1 MEIIQSIGASH
12 GFGFGNV
19 SIYTKEIDFSK
30 TAINTF
36 STSQKKLV
44 KEFESKSKLLR
55 SENRTIESEVLS
67 LYIAFLTDSE
77 INSKLDSSSTTQDVF
92 RVFEE
97 NAKEM
102 EMLDDEY
109 FSQRAEDM
117 RSLCKDVIIMMQG
130 STSSFKVNKGTILV
144 AEDLTP
150 TDTSNMDLR
159 NIEGLIIK
167 HGGPTSHAVIVA
179 KNLGIPCVI
188 GFSEDYGRLI
198 DGQEVIVNG
207 ENGEVII
214 SPSEEKITEIK
225 NNIQKHKEL
234 VDTFTNEKFN
244 NSDIDLRVN
253 VGSHEEIQSFNSE
266 VLDSVGL
273 FRSEFIFLDS
283 KKPPS
288 LDEQIEVNNQL
299 SKKFSGTVIYRL
311 LDVGGDKQVEYLNTN
326 KEENPFLGV
335 RGIRLIDS
343 NESLFRSQLESIF
356 QSELYDKAKVMLP
369 MVSAVEDLSLSREL
383 IQSIA
388 EKEGKEPL
396 PMGIMIETPSAALI
410 ANKLAEKVDFFSIGT
425 NDLIQYTLAADRG
438 NVELRKYQDPLHPAV
453 LKLIKD
459 TISAGMEKKIEVS
472 VCGEMAS
479 DTTSALVLYS
489 LGLRVFSVSPSSAP
503 LIFHTLLNS
512 QFIKNKNPLN
522 IEDFTTP
529 EEVRQY
535 VNDHN

>member
-30 TAINTF
+30 TVINTF
-36 STSQKKLV
+36 STSQEKLV
-44 KEFESKSKLLR
+44 KEFESKSKLLK
-55 SENRTIESEVLS
+55 SEDRTIESEVLS

-117 RSLCKDVIIMMQG
+117 RSLCKDIIIMMQG

-198 DGQEVIVNG
+198 DGQKVIVNG

-311 LDVGGDKQVEYLNTN
+311 LDVGGDKQVEYLNMN

-343 NESLFRSQLESIF
+343 NESVFRSQLESIF

-512 QFIKNKNPLN
+512 QFIKNKTPLN

>member
-30 TAINTF
+30 TVINTF
-36 STSQKKLV
+36 STSQEKLV
-44 KEFESKSKLLR
+44 KEFESKSKLLK
-55 SENRTIESEVLS
+55 SEDRTIESEVLS

-188 GFSEDYGRLI
+188 GFSEDYGKLI

-207 ENGEVII
+207 ESGEVII

-283 KKPPS
+283 KEPPS

-311 LDVGGDKQVEYLNTN
+311 LDVGGDKQVEYLNMN

-343 NESLFRSQLESIF
+343 NESVFRSQLESIF

-503 LIFHTLLNS
+503 LIFHTLVNS
-512 QFIKNKNPLN
+512 QFIKNKTPLN

>member
-30 TAINTF
+30 RAINTF
-36 STSQKKLV
+36 LTSQEKLV
-44 KEFESKSKLLR
+44 KEFESKSKLLKI
-55 SENRTIESEVLS
+55 EDRTIESEVLS

-207 ENGEVII
+207 ESGEVII

-234 VDTFTNEKFN
+234 VDTFTKEKFN

-283 KKPPS
+283 KEPPS
-288 LDEQIEVNNQL
+288 LGEQIEVNNQL

-343 NESLFRSQLESIF
+343 NESVFRSQLESIF

-503 LIFHTLLNS
+503 LIFHTLVNS
-512 QFIKNKNPLN
+512 QFIKNKTPLN

>member
-30 TAINTF
+30 TVINTF
-36 STSQKKLV
+36 STSQEKLV

-117 RSLCKDVIIMMQG
+117 RSLCKDIIIMMQG

-198 DGQEVIVNG
+198 DGQKVIVDG

-214 SPSEEKITEIK
+214 SPSEEKITEIN

-283 KKPPS
+283 KEPPS
-288 LDEQIEVNNQL
+288 LGEQIEVNNQL

-343 NESLFRSQLESIF
+343 NESVFRSQLESIF

-369 MVSAVEDLSLSREL
+369 MVSSVEDLSLSREL

-459 TISAGMEKKIEVS
+459 TISAGMEKNIEVS

-503 LIFHTLLNS
+503 LIFHTLVNS
-512 QFIKNKNPLN
+512 QFIKNKTPLN

>member
-30 TAINTF
+30 IVINTF
-36 STSQKKLV
+36 STSQEKLV
-44 KEFESKSKLLR
+44 KEFESKSKLLKI
-55 SENRTIESEVLS
+55 EDRTIESEVLS

-117 RSLCKDVIIMMQG
+117 RSLCKDIIIMMQG

-207 ENGEVII
+207 ESGEVVI

-225 NNIQKHKEL
+225 NKIQKHKEL
-234 VDTFTNEKFN
+234 VDTFTKEKFN

-343 NESLFRSQLESIF
+343 NESVFRSQLESIF

-503 LIFHTLLNS
+503 LIFHTLVNS
-512 QFIKNKNPLN
+512 QFIKNKTPLN

>member
-30 TAINTF
+30 TVINTF
-36 STSQKKLV
+36 STSQEKLV
-44 KEFESKSKLLR
+44 KEFESKSKLLK
-55 SENRTIESEVLS
+55 SEDRTIESEVLS

-77 INSKLDSSSTTQDVF
+77 INNKLDSSSTTQDVF

-207 ENGEVII
+207 ESGEVII

-283 KKPPS
+283 KEPPS

-343 NESLFRSQLESIF
+343 NESVFRSQLESIF

>member
-30 TAINTF
+30 TVINTF
-36 STSQKKLV
+36 STSQEKLV
-44 KEFESKSKLLR
+44 KEFESKSKLLK
-55 SENRTIESEVLS
+55 SEDRTIESEVLS

-77 INSKLDSSSTTQDVF
+77 INSKLDSNSTTQDVF

-207 ENGEVII
+207 ESGEVII

-283 KKPPS
+283 KEPPS

-343 NESLFRSQLESIF
+343 NESVFRSQLESIF

-503 LIFHTLLNS
+503 LIFHTLVNS
-512 QFIKNKNPLN
+512 QFIKNKTPLN

>member
-1 MEIIQSIGASH
+1 MEIIQAIGASH

-36 STSQKKLV
+36 PTSQEKLV
-44 KEFESKSKLLR
+44 KEFESKSKLLKR
-55 SENRTIESEVLS
+55 EDRTVESEVLG

-207 ENGEVII
+207 ESGEVII
-214 SPSEEKITEIK
+214 
-225 NNIQKHKEL
+225 
-234 VDTFTNEKFN
+234 
-244 NSDIDLRVN
+244 
-253 VGSHEEIQSFNSE
+253 
-266 VLDSVGL
+266 
-273 FRSEFIFLDS
+273 
-283 KKPPS
+283 
-288 LDEQIEVNNQL
+288 
-299 SKKFSGTVIYRL
+299 
-311 LDVGGDKQVEYLNTN
+311 
-326 KEENPFLGV
+326 
-335 RGIRLIDS
+335 
-343 NESLFRSQLESIF
+343 
-356 QSELYDKAKVMLP
+356 
-369 MVSAVEDLSLSREL
+369 LSLIHIS
-383 IQSIA
+383 
-388 EKEGKEPL
+388 EPTR
-396 PMGIMIETPSAALI
+396 P
-410 ANKLAEKVDFFSIGT
+410 
-425 NDLIQYTLAADRG
+425 Y
-438 NVELRKYQDPLHPAV
+438 
-453 LKLIKD
+453 
-459 TISAGMEKKIEVS
+459 
-472 VCGEMAS
+472 
-479 DTTSALVLYS
+479 
-489 LGLRVFSVSPSSAP
+489 
-503 LIFHTLLNS
+503 
-512 QFIKNKNPLN
+512 
-522 IEDFTTP
+522 
-529 EEVRQY
+529 
-535 VNDHN
+535 

>member
-1 MEIIQSIGASH
+1 M
-12 GFGFGNV
+12 
-19 SIYTKEIDFSK
+19 
-30 TAINTF
+30 
-36 STSQKKLV
+36 
-44 KEFESKSKLLR
+44 
-55 SENRTIESEVLS
+55 
-67 LYIAFLTDSE
+67 
-77 INSKLDSSSTTQDVF
+77 
-92 RVFEE
+92 
-97 NAKEM
+97 
-102 EMLDDEY
+102 
-109 FSQRAEDM
+109 QR
-117 RSLCKDVIIMMQG
+117 

-150 TDTSNMDLR
+150 TDKSNMDLR

-198 DGQEVIVNG
+198 DGQKVIVNG

-253 VGSHEEIQSFNSE
+253 VGSHKEIQSFNSE

-343 NESLFRSQLESIF
+343 NESVFRSQLESIF

-459 TISAGMEKKIEVS
+459 TISAGMEKNIEVS

-479 DTTSALVLYS
+479 DTISALVLYS

>member
-30 TAINTF
+30 IVINTF
-36 STSQKKLV
+36 STSQEKLV
-44 KEFESKSKLLR
+44 KEFESKSKLLK
-55 SENRTIESEVLS
+55 SEDRTIESEVLS

-117 RSLCKDVIIMMQG
+117 RSLCKDIIIMMQG

-207 ENGEVII
+207 ESGEVVI

-225 NNIQKHKEL
+225 NKIQKHKEL
-234 VDTFTNEKFN
+234 VDTFTKEKFN

-343 NESLFRSQLESIF
+343 NESVFRSQLESIF

-503 LIFHTLLNS
+503 LIFHTLVNS
-512 QFIKNKNPLN
+512 QFIKNKTPLN

>member
-1 MEIIQSIGASH
+1 LEIIQSIGASH

-30 TAINTF
+30 TVINTF
-36 STSQKKLV
+36 STSQEKLV
-44 KEFESKSKLLR
+44 KEFESKSKLLK
-55 SENRTIESEVLS
+55 SEDRTIESEVLS

-77 INSKLDSSSTTQDVF
+77 INSKLDSNSTTQDVF

-188 GFSEDYGRLI
+188 GFSEDYGKLI

-207 ENGEVII
+207 ESGEVII

-283 KKPPS
+283 KEPPS

-326 KEENPFLGV
+326 KEDNPFLGV

-343 NESLFRSQLESIF
+343 NESVFRSQLESIF

-503 LIFHTLLNS
+503 LIFHTLVNS
-512 QFIKNKNPLN
+512 QFIKNKTPLN

>member
-117 RSLCKDVIIMMQG
+117 RSLCKDIIIMMQG

-188 GFSEDYGRLI
+188 GFSEDYGKLI

-207 ENGEVII
+207 ESGEVII

-234 VDTFTNEKFN
+234 VDTFTKEKFN

-283 KKPPS
+283 KEPPS
-288 LDEQIEVNNQL
+288 LGEQIEVNNQL

-311 LDVGGDKQVEYLNTN
+311 LDVGGDKQVEYLNMN

-343 NESLFRSQLESIF
+343 NESVFRSQLESIF

-459 TISAGMEKKIEVS
+459 TISAGMEKNIEVS

-503 LIFHTLLNS
+503 LIFHTLVNS
-512 QFIKNKNPLN
+512 QFIKNKTPLN

>member
-30 TAINTF
+30 RAINTF
-36 STSQKKLV
+36 LTSQDKLV
-44 KEFESKSKLLR
+44 KEFESKSKLLK
-55 SENRTIESEVLS
+55 SEDRTIESEVLS

-117 RSLCKDVIIMMQG
+117 RSLCKDIIIMMQG

-207 ENGEVII
+207 ESGEVII
-214 SPSEEKITEIK
+214 NPSEEKVNEIK

-283 KKPPS
+283 KEPPS
-288 LDEQIEVNNQL
+288 LGEQIEVNNQL

-311 LDVGGDKQVEYLNTN
+311 LDVGGDKQVEYLNMN

-343 NESLFRSQLESIF
+343 NESVFRSQLESIF

-503 LIFHTLLNS
+503 LIFHTLVNS
-512 QFIKNKNPLN
+512 QFIKNKTPLN

>member
-30 TAINTF
+30 TVINTF
-36 STSQKKLV
+36 STSQEKLV
-44 KEFESKSKLLR
+44 KEFESKSKLLK
-55 SENRTIESEVLS
+55 SEDRTIESEVLS

-77 INSKLDSSSTTQDVF
+77 INSKLDSSSTTEDVF

-207 ENGEVII
+207 ESGEVII

-225 NNIQKHKEL
+225 NNIEKHKEL

-283 KKPPS
+283 KEPPS

-343 NESLFRSQLESIF
+343 NESVFRSQLESIF

-503 LIFHTLLNS
+503 LIFHTLVNS
-512 QFIKNKNPLN
+512 QFIKNKTPLN